1 MGNNVTEMKVENIRK
16 SWTETISKL
25 IKACISNTQILSLTI
40 YKTLLMQNDESNP
53 GMNKKDTFSIVTFNC
68 NGLGDRKKLK
78 RLLIK
83 LEPIVNRGGIIFLQ
97 ETHLTDTN

>member
-53 GMNKKDTFSIVTFNC
+53 GMNKKILS
-68 NGLGDRKKLK
+68 
-78 RLLIK
+78 
-83 LEPIVNRGGIIFLQ
+83 Q
-97 ETHLTDTN
+97 S